1 MLPWVAGFAEALL
14 PRHWV
19 AGYPPSLP
27 LWQVAL
33 HEAPLQHRGLTEE
46 QVPPG

>member
-1 MLPWVAGFAEALL
+1 MAGFAEALL
-14 PRHWV
+14 PPHWV

-33 HEAPLQHRGLTEE
+33 HEAPLVRVRVRVRARG
-46 QVPPG
+46 